1 MGMCKISEDP
11 RKFPEIGTLLK
22 IGRLRIVEQVGVK
35 YYWDLDININGASF
49 VTVVL
54 RWWDTTILELKR

>member
-22 IGRLRIVEQVGVK
+22 IGCLHIVEQVGVK
-35 YYWDLDININGASF
+35 YYWDLDISINGASF

-54 RWWDTTILELKR
+54 R